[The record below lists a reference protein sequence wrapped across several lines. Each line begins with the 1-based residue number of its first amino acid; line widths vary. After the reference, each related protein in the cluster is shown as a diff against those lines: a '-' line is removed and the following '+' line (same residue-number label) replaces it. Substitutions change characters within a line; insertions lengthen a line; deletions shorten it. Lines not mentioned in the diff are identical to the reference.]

1 MISLKCKVDEIVTV
15 SRSLGIYIC
24 ESGLTHAD
32 CNRIISASEICAG
45 LRGGWSS
52 YTYAKQTLGCRENG
66 LLAFAAARPVMTACS
81 TIRAHLPEV
90 NEESSDNHKDDT
102 TSNDKRKDTEVEKIN
117 EKDDT
122 AKELVL
128 DIREPHV
135 VKYDLSRKERQKLDQ
150 HVSFTYFGL

>member
-1 MISLKCKVDEIVTV
+1 
-15 SRSLGIYIC
+15 
-24 ESGLTHAD
+24 
-32 CNRIISASEICAG
+32 
-45 LRGGWSS
+45 
-52 YTYAKQTLGCRENG
+52 
-66 LLAFAAARPVMTACS
+66 MTACS

-90 NEESSDNHKDDT
+90 TEESSDNHKDDT